1 MEKAEVYCYT
11 IPECPTILI
20 LNGASYPGEANLERL
35 LNFET
40 QMLNL
45 QIAME
50 NSFISI
56 AASYDRPSIVF
67 CDRGACDISAYMPRK
82 SWESVLAY
90 GGYEEGQL
98 LGRYD
103 AVVHLTTAA
112 EGAEKFYTSV
122 NNQARTETAQE
133 AREMDKK
140 TRNSWKCHNNR
151 IIVENGSEGMSGKID
166 EVTRSVSFLLSTDL
180 SFPFLYQYII

>member
-56 AASYDRPSIVF
+56 AASYDRP
-67 CDRGACDISAYMPRK
+67 C
-82 SWESVLAY
+82 
-90 GGYEEGQL
+90 
-98 LGRYD
+98 
-103 AVVHLTTAA
+103 T
-112 EGAEKFYTSV
+112 
-122 NNQARTETAQE
+122 
-133 AREMDKK
+133 
-140 TRNSWKCHNNR
+140 
-151 IIVENGSEGMSGKID
+151 
-166 EVTRSVSFLLSTDL
+166 
-180 SFPFLYQYII
+180 